1 MSEQGHC
8 TMKMWYLWSYYSD
21 HSGWSGKS
29 ESPEMAH
36 RNHHYH
42 NSVWEHARTLCS
54 MVAWLIVII
63 IREYVITLYSLPKG
77 KHSFKVP
84 FFFPPDLLKTA
95 SLIWIQTW
103 IFKCLSHKL
112 GCTPLF
118 SFDVFQMDGN
128 YLVFSAGQLGD
139 TTFLLNVQHHISY
152 ISEYKP
158 FSVSHLKWECSFYL
172 LGILFV
178 LGICWYL
185 WNQYAIWYQCI

>member
-1 MSEQGHC
+1 MFDWLEILSCWPVVTERSSWDSGNRGQQFQRSGTNRWVMSEQGHC

-84 FFFPPDLLKTA
+84 FFFFL
-95 SLIWIQTW
+95 QTYW
-103 IFKCLSHKL
+103 RLQAWFGFKL
-112 GCTPLF
+112 GF
-118 SFDVFQMDGN
+118 SSASHTNLGVLHCFHLM
-128 YLVFSAGQLGD
+128 FSRWMEIILC
-139 TTFLLNVQHHISY
+139 FLQVSLEIPPFCSMCNIIYHI
-152 ISEYKP
+152 
-158 FSVSHLKWECSFYL
+158 
-172 LGILFV
+172 
-178 LGICWYL
+178 
-185 WNQYAIWYQCI
+185 